1 MNNVYEVLKLLI
13 PVRLE
18 AVWGAVVGVPA
29 AVTSYF
35 FGAWS
40 SAFEVL
46 LVLIVM
52 DYVSGFLAACIN
64 PHLALNSQKGFN
76 GIARKI
82 YILMIVALAHFID
95 SAMGATPQICTLA
108 IFFYIAN
115 EGLSIVE
122 NAVKIGVPIPD
133 FIRDTLEQLSH
144 QKKAREKK
152 EDK

>member
-1 MNNVYEVLKLLI
+1 MNNLYEVLKFLT

-18 AVWGAVVGVPA
+18 AVWGAIVGVPA
-29 AVTSYF
+29 AITSYF
-35 FGAWS
+35 FGACS
-40 SAFEVL
+40 NALEAL
-46 LVLIVM
+46 LVLMVM
-52 DYVSGFLAACIN
+52 DYASGFLAACIN
-64 PHLALNSQKGFN
+64 PHLALNSQKGFK

-95 SAMGATPQICTLA
+95 NAMGTTPQVCTLA
-108 IFFYIAN
+108 IFFYLAN

-122 NAVKIGVPIPD
+122 NAAKMGVPIPD